1 MKITIRMTTEKETTI
16 EPEQQVPSEA
26 PGTQAEGQT
35 AETQAGEEAA
45 AEQPADPLAELQQKY
60 DELNDRYLRMAAEYD
75 NFRKRSRA
83 EREGVHADAVA
94 HAVGALLTTVDNLS
108 RALAQPTEDAAYKQ
122 GIEMTYNQMMESFQ
136 SLGVTEIEAAPG
148 TPFDPNKHN
157 AVMHVDDDALG
168 ENVIAEV
175 FQKGFQIGDKVVRH
189 AMVKVAN

>member
-1 MKITIRMTTEKETTI
+1 MANEKENLQTEEEVETA
-16 EPEQQVPSEA
+16 QTEA
-26 PGTQAEGQT
+26 ANET
-35 AETQAGEEAA
+35 AETQAGTEESALSA
-45 AEQPADPLAELQQKY
+45 LQAQY

-83 EREGVHADAVA
+83 ERDSVHAEAVA
-94 HAVGALLTTVDNLS
+94 YAVKALLATVDNLS

-136 SLGVTEIEAAPG
+136 SLGVTEIVSEPG
-148 TPFDPNKHN
+148 TVFDPNLHN
-157 AVMHVDDDALG
+157 AVMHIDDDSFG

-175 FQKGFQIGDKVVRH
+175 FQKGFQLGDKVIRH

>member
-1 MKITIRMTTEKETTI
+1 MANEKENLQI
-16 EPEQQVPSEA
+16 EEEVETVQTEA
-26 PGTQAEGQT
+26 ADET
-35 AETQAGEEAA
+35 AETQAGTEDSALSA
-45 AEQPADPLAELQQKY
+45 LQAQY

-83 EREGVHADAVA
+83 ERDSVHAEAVA
-94 HAVGALLTTVDNLS
+94 YAVKALLATVDNLS

>member
-1 MKITIRMTTEKETTI
+1 MANEKENLQTEEEVETV
-16 EPEQQVPSEA
+16 QTEA
-26 PGTQAEGQT
+26 ADET
-35 AETQAGEEAA
+35 AETQAGTEESALSA
-45 AEQPADPLAELQQKY
+45 LQAQY

-83 EREGVHADAVA
+83 ERDSVHAEAVA
-94 HAVGALLTTVDNLS
+94 YAVKALLATVDNLS

-136 SLGVTEIEAAPG
+136 SLGVTEIVSEPG
-148 TPFDPNKHN
+148 TAFDPNLHN
-157 AVMHVDDDALG
+157 AVMHIDDDSFG

-175 FQKGFQIGDKVVRH
+175 FQKGFQLGDKVIRH

>member
-1 MKITIRMTTEKETTI
+1 MANEKENLQTEEEVETV
-16 EPEQQVPSEA
+16 QTEA
-26 PGTQAEGQT
+26 ANET
-35 AETQAGEEAA
+35 AETQAGTEESA
-45 AEQPADPLAELQQKY
+45 LQAQY

-83 EREGVHADAVA
+83 ERDSVHAEAVA
-94 HAVGALLTTVDNLS
+94 YAVKALLATVDNLS

-136 SLGVTEIEAAPG
+136 SLGVTEIVSEPG
-148 TPFDPNKHN
+148 TVFDPNLHN
-157 AVMHVDDDALG
+157 AVMHIDDDSFG

-175 FQKGFQIGDKVVRH
+175 FQKGFQLGDKVIRH

>member
-1 MKITIRMTTEKETTI
+1 MANEKENLQTEEEVETV
-16 EPEQQVPSEA
+16 QTEA
-26 PGTQAEGQT
+26 ADET
-35 AETQAGEEAA
+35 AETQAGTEESA
-45 AEQPADPLAELQQKY
+45 LQAQY

-83 EREGVHADAVA
+83 ERDSVHAEAVA
-94 HAVGALLTTVDNLS
+94 YAVKALLATVDNLS

-136 SLGVTEIEAAPG
+136 SLGVTEIVSEPG
-148 TPFDPNKHN
+148 TVFDPNLHN
-157 AVMHVDDDALG
+157 AVMHIDDDSFG

-175 FQKGFQIGDKVVRH
+175 FQKGFQLGDKVIRH

>member
-1 MKITIRMTTEKETTI
+1 MANEKENLQTEEEVETV
-16 EPEQQVPSEA
+16 QTEA
-26 PGTQAEGQT
+26 ADET
-35 AETQAGEEAA
+35 AETQAGTEESALSA
-45 AEQPADPLAELQQKY
+45 LQAQY

-83 EREGVHADAVA
+83 ERDSVHAEAVA
-94 HAVGALLTTVDNLS
+94 YAVKALLATVDNLS

-136 SLGVTEIEAAPG
+136 SLGVTEIVSEPG
-148 TPFDPNKHN
+148 TVFDPNLHN
-157 AVMHVDDDALG
+157 AVMHIDDDSFG

-175 FQKGFQIGDKVVRH
+175 SQKGFQLGDKVIRH

>member
-1 MKITIRMTTEKETTI
+1 MANEKENLQTEEEVETA
-16 EPEQQVPSEA
+16 QTEA
-26 PGTQAEGQT
+26 ADET
-35 AETQAGEEAA
+35 AETQAGTEESA
-45 AEQPADPLAELQQKY
+45 LQAQY

-83 EREGVHADAVA
+83 ERDSVHAEAVA
-94 HAVGALLTTVDNLS
+94 YAVKALLATVDNLS

-136 SLGVTEIEAAPG
+136 SLGVTEIVSEPG
-148 TPFDPNKHN
+148 TVFDPNLHN
-157 AVMHVDDDALG
+157 AVMHIDDDSFG

-175 FQKGFQIGDKVVRH
+175 FQKGFQLGDKVIRH

>member
-1 MKITIRMTTEKETTI
+1 MANEKENLQTEEEVETV
-16 EPEQQVPSEA
+16 QTEA
-26 PGTQAEGQT
+26 ANET
-35 AETQAGEEAA
+35 AETQAGTEESALSA
-45 AEQPADPLAELQQKY
+45 LQAQY

-83 EREGVHADAVA
+83 ERDSVHAEAVA
-94 HAVGALLTTVDNLS
+94 YAVKALLATVDNLS

-136 SLGVTEIEAAPG
+136 SLGVTEIVSEPG
-148 TPFDPNKHN
+148 TVFDPSLHN
-157 AVMHVDDDALG
+157 AVMHIDDDSFG

-175 FQKGFQIGDKVVRH
+175 FQKGFQLGDKVIRH

>member
-1 MKITIRMTTEKETTI
+1 MTTEKETTI

-35 AETQAGEEAA
+35 AETQAGEEAS

-94 HAVGALLTTVDNLS
+94 HAVGVLLTTVDNLS